1 MKINFS
7 RSEVWTDWT
16 PISDTLSKPLL
27 AQGSSHDLETNAVG
41 VEFSVE
47 ITRVLIQD
55 WQSLSSKLA
64 FFPPNENKHVDLLG
78 SIRLNTRTAKA

>member
-7 RSEVWTDWT
+7 RSEVWTEWTLWTEWT

-41 VEFSVE
+41 VELSVE

-64 FFPPNENKHVDLLG
+64 FFPPNINMWICWVQLD
-78 SIRLNTRTAKA
+78 